1 MEKNKVSITIRNQK
15 YTVIS
20 SETPEKIKELGD
32 TVDRKVSSMM
42 GPGSK
47 LSLNEALVL
56 AALDLA
62 NESKE
67 HEKTVMKL
75 KGEMAGYLEDVEKVT
90 IERDKL
96 RRELD
101 KLKGK
106 KQ

>member
-20 SETPEKIKELGD
+20 NEAPEDVKALGD
-32 TVDRKVSSMM
+32 IVDKKVSALM
-42 GPGSK
+42 GIGSR

-56 AALDLA
+56 TALDLA

-67 HEKTVMKL
+67 HEKAVMKL
-75 KGEMAGYLEDVEKVT
+75 RSEMAGYLEDVEKVT
-90 IERDKL
+90 MERDKL
-96 RRELD
+96 KRELD

-106 KQ
+106 K

>member
-20 SETPEKIKELGD
+20 SETPEEVKALGD
-32 TVDRKVSSMM
+32 VVDRKVSALM

-62 NESKE
+62 NEARE

-75 KGEMAGYLEDVEKVT
+75 RGEMAGYLEDVEKVM

-96 RRELD
+96 KRELD

-106 KQ
+106 K

>member
-20 SETPEKIKELGD
+20 SETPENIKALGD
-32 TVDRKVSSMM
+32 TVDKKVSALM

-56 AALDLA
+56 TALDLA
-62 NESKE
+62 SEARENEKA
-67 HEKTVMKL
+67 VMKL
-75 KGEMAGYLEDVEKVT
+75 RSEMAGYLEDVEKVM

-96 RRELD
+96 KRELD

-106 KQ
+106 K